1 MRNAAERAAVSF
13 EWAYGRKPTVI
24 ARAPG
29 RVNLIGEHVDYSD
42 GLVLPVGIELD
53 VVVAASARTDR
64 GVRVVASDLGQRASF
79 HLDRP
84 GERRPAWTR
93 YTQGVASLI
102 ETVGVRLPG
111 ADLSIAGDV
120 PPGSGLASSAA
131 LEVAAAMALLAVA
144 TRKMPDLELVEIC
157 HRAEHEWVGVSCGV
171 MDQFTA
177 VFARA
182 GHAAFLDCRT
192 LDCLQVPVPEQAL
205 IVVTESGTHRD
216 LSASNAYNDRVRECE
231 EAARLLGVR
240 RLRDV
245 TPDELAERG
254 SRLPPLLLK
263 RARHVV
269 TEIERTRESAAA
281 LEASALWRVGRCMN
295 ESHESLRDDF
305 EVSTPELDA
314 LVHAARSAQGVYGSR
329 LCGAGFGG
337 STVTLL
343 ASWALDSFRDRVTWE
358 YTRAMNRE
366 PVIRAFRPAAGAS
379 VIDRSAEGG

>member
-13 EWAYGRKPTVI
+13 EWAYGRKPAVI

-64 GVRVVASDLGQRASF
+64 GVRVVASDLGQSASF
-79 HLDRP
+79 HLDGP

-93 YTQGVASLI
+93 YAQGVASLI

-120 PPGSGLASSAA
+120 PPGTGLASSAA

-205 IVVTESGTHRD
+205 IVVTESGTQRD
-216 LSASNAYNDRVRECE
+216 LSASHAYNDRVRDCE

-245 TPDELAERG
+245 TPDELVERG
-254 SRLPPLLLK
+254 SRLPSRLLK

-314 LVHAARSAQGVYGSR
+314 LVHAARSAPGVYGSR

-343 ASWALDSFRDRVTWE
+343 AGWALDSFRDRVTWE
-358 YTRAMNRE
+358 YTRATNRE
-366 PVIRAFRPAAGAS
+366 PVIRAVRPAAGAS